1 MLQGFRI
8 FTPSTAGASVA
19 LAVLIAGAA
28 RAEAGCSDLARAAAV
43 SVTGEPAQV
52 VVREGAGSEGAS
64 TLGGIVLGATDGAA
78 RVEMRFTIRQ
88 LSVDGGRVCTVIDR
102 AALTV
107 GFDGPVRVD
116 VSPRYRP
123 GSCEHEA
130 TRSHEMRHVAL
141 MEAAVRDAASAARAP
156 VGSVVGGWWHEG
168 PVSRDEATA
177 EVDRVLRSAAS
188 RIKADVDRQIRER
201 NLQLDTPAEYR
212 SVLDRCRNW

>member
-8 FTPSTAGASVA
+8 FTRGTVGASIA

-28 RAEAGCSDLARAAAV
+28 RAEAGCSDLARGAAV
-43 SVTGEPAQV
+43 TANGEAARV

-64 TLGGIVLGATDGAA
+64 TLGGVVLGTTDGAS
-78 RVEMRFTIRQ
+78 RVEMLFTIRQ
-88 LSVDGGRVCTVIDR
+88 LSVDGGRTCTVIDR

-107 GFDGPVRVD
+107 GFDGPVRVE

-141 MEAAVRDAASAARAP
+141 MEAAVRDGASAARAV
-156 VGSVVGGWWHEG
+156 VGGVVGGWWREG
-168 PVSRDEATA
+168 PVSREDATA
-177 EVDRVLRSAAS
+177 DVDRLLRSAAS

-212 SVLDRCRNW
+212 SVLDSCRNW

>member
-8 FTPSTAGASVA
+8 FATGATGASIA
-19 LAVLIAGAA
+19 LAVHIAGAA
-28 RAEAGCSDLARAAAV
+28 RAEAACSDLARAASV
-43 SVTGEPAQV
+43 SVEGEPARV
-52 VVREGAGSEGAS
+52 VVREGAGSEGAPN
-64 TLGGIVLGATDGAA
+64 LGGVVLGTTDGVS

-88 LSVDGGRVCTVIDR
+88 IAVEGGRICTVIDR

-130 TRSHEMRHVAL
+130 TRSHEMRHVSL
-141 MEAAVRDAASAARAP
+141 MEAAVREGASAARAA
-156 VGSVVGGWWHEG
+156 VGSVAGGWWREG
-168 PVSRDEATA
+168 AVSREEATA
-177 EVDRVLRSAAS
+177 DVDRLLRRAAS